1 MNALAPIQTRKPGLH
16 IAPRF
21 KSVARMVGFVL
32 AADDAASWRK
42 LTDVL
47 VCRLAPHE
55 RGALALMALMALPA
69 DDFEMVIDRATP
81 LDDGRATA

>member
-1 MNALAPIQTRKPGLH
+1 MNALAPIQKPKPGRH

-32 AADDAASWRK
+32 AADDAAAWGK

-55 RGALALMALMALPA
+55 RGALALMVLMALPEDHFDA
-69 DDFEMVIDRATP
+69 VVQRAMP
-81 LDDGRATA
+81 PDDGRAAA